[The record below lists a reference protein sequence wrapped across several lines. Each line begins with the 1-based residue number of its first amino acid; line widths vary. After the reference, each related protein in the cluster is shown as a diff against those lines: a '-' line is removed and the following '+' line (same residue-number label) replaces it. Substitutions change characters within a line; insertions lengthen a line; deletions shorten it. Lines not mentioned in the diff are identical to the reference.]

1 MEHEAFFLIN
11 QKMIF
16 YVVTPRKP
24 PTLESL
30 EVCHIWRARL
40 FCYGGNK
47 KERKRKKQFSHLIKS
62 NGKPWNIGYMTK
74 VIKVLYD
81 KSVPLF

>member
-1 MEHEAFFLIN
+1 MKN

-16 YVVTPRKP
+16 TVVTPRKP

-30 EVCHIWRARL
+30 EVCHIGRARL

-62 NGKPWNIGYMTK
+62 DGKPWDVGYMTK
-74 VIKVLYD
+74 VIKVIYD

>member
-1 MEHEAFFLIN
+1 
-11 QKMIF
+11 MIF
-16 YVVTPRKP
+16 TVVAPRKP

-40 FCYGGNK
+40 FCCGVNK
-47 KERKRKKQFSHLIKS
+47 KERKKKKQFSHLIKS
-62 NGKPWNIGYMTK
+62 NGKAWDIGYMTK
-74 VIKVLYD
+74 VIKVIYD